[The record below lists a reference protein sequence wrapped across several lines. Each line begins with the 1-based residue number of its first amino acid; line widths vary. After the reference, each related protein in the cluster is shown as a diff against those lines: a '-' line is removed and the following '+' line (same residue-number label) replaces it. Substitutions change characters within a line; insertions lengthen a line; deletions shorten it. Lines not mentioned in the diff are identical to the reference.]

1 MAETRAPRRILTSWK
16 KKVALLAWRAAWES
30 TGVAER
36 KTSFWEARV
45 GVADSFL
52 MSYMTPC

>member
-1 MAETRAPRRILTSWK
+1 MILTSWK

-36 KTSFWEARV
+36 RASFWEVRV

-52 MSYMTPC
+52 MSYMAPC